1 MSREIKFRAWHN
13 TAEKYLQHGSNR
25 QIFSWQDEGQD
36 ITIEQYT
43 GLKDRNG
50 VEIYEGDVVDDEGQ
64 VRIVKWSRQNS
75 QFYLSHSVSGKSFYK
90 EFIQCGQYQIEEEP
104 VVCSTISVI
113 GNIHTKT
120 ETDVQP

>member
-1 MSREIKFRAWHN
+1 MRDIKFRAWHN

-50 VEIYEGDVVDDEGQ
+50 VEIYEGDILKNHE
-64 VRIVKWSRQNS
+64 QN
-75 QFYLSHSVSGKSFYK
+75 L
-90 EFIQCGQYQIEEEP
+90 INW
-104 VVCSTISVI
+104 VVCFENGCFGIKNGTHHNAVFYPIDSQYFFVDRIVI

-120 ETDVQP
+120 DSNVQP